1 MSQPMNVPQA
11 EMPAASPTSAA
22 AGGVSAVPSGTNPA
36 APGAATLPP
45 KRSFKRFFREQVWPL
60 AVLILV
66 LMAARSTLADW
77 NDVPTGS
84 MNPTILEG
92 DRIFVNKL
100 SYGLKIPFTT
110 VHVARWGKPQRG
122 EVVVFFAPHDGTRMV
137 KRVIGVPGD
146 RIESVNNRLIINGK
160 PADYLPPDAEVI
172 KDYPVMRSVGVKFG
186 TESIDEHQHPVMFTP
201 ARAGKPDF
209 KPVEIPEGQYLLIG
223 DNRDNS
229 FDSRYWGTVEENQI
243 VGRAIGV
250 AASFEPGGFLSARWG
265 RFFRSL
271 P

>member
-1 MSQPMNVPQA
+1 MSQEIANSPNPSPENSPSA
-11 EMPAASPTSAA
+11 PSAASPT
-22 AGGVSAVPSGTNPA
+22 TN
-36 APGAATLPP
+36 ATEP
-45 KRSFKRFFREQVWPL
+45 KPKWTFGRFFREQIRPL
-60 AVLILV
+60 IVLILV

-110 VHVARWGKPQRG
+110 IHVTRWGHPERG

-137 KRVIGVPGD
+137 KRVLGAPGD
-146 RIESVNNRLIINGK
+146 VIELVNNRLIVNGK
-160 PADYLPPDAEVI
+160 HADYLPPDAKVI
-172 KDYPVMRSVGVKFG
+172 GDYPVVRSVGVKFG
-186 TESIDEHQHPVMFTP
+186 TEALGDQKHPVMFTP
-201 ARAGKPDF
+201 ARSGKPDF
-209 KPVEIPEGQYLLIG
+209 GPITVPEGKYLLIG

-229 FDSRYWGTVEENQI
+229 FDSRYWGMVDESEI

>member
-1 MSQPMNVPQA
+1 MSEETRSDLQPATASVAPKDPAA
-11 EMPAASPTSAA
+11 EQPGTGAIPAAS
-22 AGGVSAVPSGTNPA
+22 
-36 APGAATLPP
+36 APGAAP
-45 KRSFKRFFREQVWPL
+45 KAAWSPRRFFREQVRPL
-60 AVLILV
+60 IVLILV

-100 SYGLKIPFTT
+100 SYGLKVPFTT
-110 VHVARWGKPQRG
+110 IHLVRWGKPNRG

-137 KRVIGVPGD
+137 KRVLGVPGD
-146 RIESVNNRLIINGK
+146 VIELKNNQLIVNGSH
-160 PADYLPPDAEVI
+160 ADYLPPDAGVI
-172 KDYPVMRSVGVKFG
+172 GDYPVVKAVGVKFG
-186 TESIDEHQHPVMFTP
+186 TESIGTDKHPVMFTP
-201 ARAGKPDF
+201 ARSGKPDF
-209 KPVEIPEGQYLLIG
+209 GPITVPEGKYLLIG

-229 FDSRYWGTVEENQI
+229 FDSRYWGMVDESEI

-250 AASFEPGGFLSARWG
+250 AASFEPGGFLAARWG
-265 RFFRSL
+265 RFFKSL

>member
-1 MSQPMNVPQA
+1 MS
-11 EMPAASPTSAA
+11 ASPAPDSNAPATPATH
-22 AGGVSAVPSGTNPA
+22 PSDQPK
-36 APGAATLPP
+36 P
-45 KRSFKRFFREQVWPL
+45 KRSVKRFFREQIWPL
-60 AVLILV
+60 VVLILV

-100 SYGLKIPFTT
+100 SYGLKVPFTT
-110 VHVARWGKPQRG
+110 FHVARWGKPERG

-146 RIESVNNRLIINGK
+146 VIESVNNKLIVNGK
-160 PADYLPPDAEVI
+160 PAEYLAPDAAVI
-172 KDYPVMRSVGVKFG
+172 GDYPVVRSVGVKFG
-186 TESIDEHQHPVMFTP
+186 TEAIGEFKHPVMFTP
-201 ARAGKPDF
+201 AKRGMPDF
-209 KPVEIPEGQYLLIG
+209 DPITIPEGKYLLIG

-229 FDSRYWGTVEENQI
+229 FDSRYWGLVNEDQI
-243 VGRAIGV
+243 VGRAVGV
-250 AASFEPGGFLSARWG
+250 AASFEPGRFLAARWG
-265 RFFRSL
+265 RFFKSL